1 MIQDENSESFKE
13 TFNVSF
19 ESKEVIPSKAN
30 SKIKLAIAIT
40 STIIILVAATTL
52 IIGYFK
58 FDWFKQEIYK
68 VDANITREVNKANY
82 FTETKKINTKI
93 AITEDEYEEQEYLL
107 KSNFIVYLKEKTEL
121 KESDNLYSASIVIL
135 RSVMTTKDVVYNLP
149 SFDIN
154 DENQVKDFEASQ
166 NGTKYPIADFSF
178 YENGTISDVEFP
190 KLIDEYNSQTLKG
203 LIENVIP
210 KLSRNRTED
219 NNNGLNIK
227 TRTDRKKKTLIEEEK
242 PKQYYVFK
250 GSKFSRS
257 VERDFEDDTLTDI
270 RTKSDIHLIS
280 NPEEDEQT
288 LGVTDF
294 YFSSESNI
302 ISYEFDPWTSA
313 KSDLP
318 TGYIYCLPRI
328 IPSKEKHDF
337 YKTDDIDIDSSRDI
351 PKTFKTDELYIDIEQ
366 DFLIKRNKTEKDRRL
381 GYTISADRTFDIGKY
396 DVLGQTVTVQY
407 HVGVR
412 NGNPINE
419 LIINSKLGTT
429 TIGNTGVSLQGSWSK
444 SVKIFTFAF
453 PAFPLVSL
461 NAHISGTISWGVSVT
476 SGSGSSVKLSA
487 SLDGTL
493 SLGCEV
499 KAGWDKIISFSGG
512 VEGVIVSAS
521 GSATIQNGSVTKNFS
536 ISAGR
541 IYVYL
546 DRSIL
551 GRKKRVAEKTLFA
564 GW

>member
-1 MIQDENSESFKE
+1 M
-13 TFNVSF
+13 
-19 ESKEVIPSKAN
+19 
-30 SKIKLAIAIT
+30 
-40 STIIILVAATTL
+40 
-52 IIGYFK
+52 
-58 FDWFKQEIYK
+58 
-68 VDANITREVNKANY
+68 
-82 FTETKKINTKI
+82 
-93 AITEDEYEEQEYLL
+93 
-107 KSNFIVYLKEKTEL
+107 
-121 KESDNLYSASIVIL
+121 
-135 RSVMTTKDVVYNLP
+135 
-149 SFDIN
+149 
-154 DENQVKDFEASQ
+154 
-166 NGTKYPIADFSF
+166 
-178 YENGTISDVEFP
+178 
-190 KLIDEYNSQTLKG
+190 
-203 LIENVIP
+203 
-210 KLSRNRTED
+210 
-219 NNNGLNIK
+219 
-227 TRTDRKKKTLIEEEK
+227 
-242 PKQYYVFK
+242 
-250 GSKFSRS
+250 
-257 VERDFEDDTLTDI
+257 
-270 RTKSDIHLIS
+270 
-280 NPEEDEQT
+280 
-288 LGVTDF
+288 
-294 YFSSESNI
+294 
-302 ISYEFDPWTSA
+302 
-313 KSDLP
+313 
-318 TGYIYCLPRI
+318 
-328 IPSKEKHDF
+328 
-337 YKTDDIDIDSSRDI
+337 
-351 PKTFKTDELYIDIEQ
+351 
-366 DFLIKRNKTEKDRRL
+366 RNKTEKDRRL

-521 GSATIQNGSVTKNFS
+521 GSATIQNGNVTKNFS